1 MKLEENNKLPEMS
14 QAIINAK
21 TALAG
26 VRFSEM
32 QYIAAAGKELALVIF
47 AESSSNILGAL
58 TNMLNFMSTIVPGEG
73 SYNVNEW
80 SLAGQLNL
88 FMAVW
93 SITAIVYSM
102 TMLIFVSREK
112 ERPEVII
119 STYIS
124 ITSVMYPLENVV
136 SFLAIYASLLFA
148 VNPVSIF
155 GAVIRLA
162 DVAMSYIVRLAT
174 LNLPP
179 IKPWMLDPTSRFDS
193 SAQVEGILLNFG
205 GLVTSRIKEALDIL
219 KEGGLEPESKA
230 NIMSFI
236 AGESDRVFALAD
248 DIQRKLRK
256 QGMAVRSPDEKL
268 QPSELKQLLNSAV
281 RMPRS

>member
-1 MKLEENNKLPEMS
+1 MS
-14 QAIINAK
+14 AAIINAK

-32 QYIAAAGKELALVIF
+32 QDIAAAGKELSLVIF
-47 AESSSNILGAL
+47 AEASSNILGAL
-58 TNMLNFMSTIVPGEG
+58 TNMLNFMSSIVPGEG

-93 SITAIVYSM
+93 SITAIFYSVS
-102 TMLIFVSREK
+102 MLTFCARNMD
-112 ERPEVII
+112 RPELLI
-119 STYIS
+119 SRYLS
-124 ITSVMYPLENVV
+124 ITAVMYPLENMV

-148 VNPVSIF
+148 VNPVSLF
-155 GAVIRLA
+155 GAATRLA
-162 DVAMSYIVRLAT
+162 DVGLSYIARLET
-174 LNLPP
+174 LRYPP
-179 IKPWMLDPTSRFDS
+179 VKSWMLDSDLRLDS
-193 SAQVEGILLNFG
+193 SAQVESILLNFG
-205 GLVTSRIKEALDIL
+205 GLVTSRIKEALDVL

-236 AGESDRVFALAD
+236 AGESDRVFALAND
-248 DIQRKLRK
+248 VQSKLRK
-256 QGMAVRSPDEKL
+256 EKAARSSDMKDEKF

>member
-1 MKLEENNKLPEMS
+1 
-14 QAIINAK
+14 
-21 TALAG
+21 
-26 VRFSEM
+26 
-32 QYIAAAGKELALVIF
+32 
-47 AESSSNILGAL
+47 
-58 TNMLNFMSTIVPGEG
+58 
-73 SYNVNEW
+73 
-80 SLAGQLNL
+80 L

-162 DVAMSYIVRLAT
+162 DVAMSYIVRLTT